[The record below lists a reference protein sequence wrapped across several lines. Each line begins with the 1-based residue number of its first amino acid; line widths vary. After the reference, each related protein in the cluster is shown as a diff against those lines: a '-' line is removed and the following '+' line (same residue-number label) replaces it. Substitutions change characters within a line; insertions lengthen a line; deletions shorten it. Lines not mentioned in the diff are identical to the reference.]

1 MQEVAG
7 HVVRKRS
14 SKRNCTNVKNYV
26 QTVKKIRLE
35 LDKEQIEG
43 HEEQQGEK
51 QTEEEEQAGMQL
63 EESEEQRKSEQG
75 RDEGVNNK
83 MGDQDDIR
91 DDDGVSNFDEED
103 NEQEGDSD
111 NDQEEKDSD
120 NEHEEEDSDNE
131 HEEEDSDNEHEEED
145 SDNEL
150 CLLCDEHDTL
160 VEGDVD
166 TIDWIKFTKCQ
177 EWVHESCLPRGYCFD
192 RYDDDLFVKYC

>member
-1 MQEVAG
+1 MLLCK
-7 HVVRKRS
+7 HS

-26 QTVKKIRLE
+26 QAVKKIWLE

-43 HEEQQGEK
+43 DEEEQGEK

-83 MGDQDDIR
+83 IGDQVDIR

-103 NEQEGDSD
+103 NEQEDDSD

-120 NEHEEEDSDNE
+120 NEHEEEDSN
-131 HEEEDSDNEHEEED
+131 
-145 SDNEL
+145 NEL
-150 CLLCDEHDTL
+150 CLLCGEHDTL

-166 TIDWIKFTKCQ
+166 AIDWIKCTECQ
-177 EWVHESCLPRGYCFD
+177 EWVHESCLPHGYCFD
-192 RYDDDLFVKYC
+192 RYDDDFVCPVCLTGEKY